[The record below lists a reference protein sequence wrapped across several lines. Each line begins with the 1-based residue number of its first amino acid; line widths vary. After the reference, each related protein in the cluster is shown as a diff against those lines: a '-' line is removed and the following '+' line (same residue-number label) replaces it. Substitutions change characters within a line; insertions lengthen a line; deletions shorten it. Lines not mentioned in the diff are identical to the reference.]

1 MPRRS
6 ILLVLC
12 TCLVWQTSAWQQVT
26 RESAKPIGI
35 LYGTKGDL
43 PQESSRRTIFQQA
56 LAVSSSL
63 IMVPL
68 SSSAVTRAIGGA
80 EEECRAAGNCLETGE
95 WDGAIGWSWGSR
107 DRCDPSDP
115 LCGTDGK
122 LRDQA
127 TTGESIPNVTNK
139 ITHMVEMTYSVGR
152 GETGV
157 LRMGLYGDDAEV
169 SVQQFI
175 QFMTR
180 GLRTTSDLA
189 FESGMGVETVPVS
202 FTRGGILTNIVPSER
217 LDFGIPLQSAAYAR
231 SKGISKVSAE
241 YMAQPRPTP
250 IDEPMLRPHSVAGLV
265 SIPGKGLGWG
275 GTGFE
280 NDDECF
286 ESSFQITASPCPS
299 MDKKEGRRVI
309 GQLTDQESM
318 YNLARLATLATKKGF
333 KGVIPGQNA
342 GPPLL
347 KVTVTGINVTPA
359 TISP

>member
-1 MPRRS
+1 MPRLI
-6 ILLVLC
+6 ILAAVGSWLI
-12 TCLVWQTSAWQQVT
+12 WQTSAWQQVN
-26 RESAKPIGI
+26 RESAKPIHTLLGSKRD
-35 LYGTKGDL
+35 Y
-43 PQESSRRTIFQQA
+43 PQEPSRRAIIQQT

-63 IMVPL
+63 IMMPS

-127 TTGESIPNVTNK
+127 IMGESVPDVTNK
-139 ITHMVEMTYSVGR
+139 VTHMVELTYSVGR
-152 GETGV
+152 SETGV
-157 LRMGLYGDDAEV
+157 LRMGLYGDDAKG
-169 SVQQFI
+169 SVQQFL

-189 FESGMGVETVPVS
+189 FESGMGVEAVPVS
-202 FTRGGILTNIVPSER
+202 FTRGGILGNIVPSER

-231 SKGISKVSAE
+231 SKGLSKVSE
-241 YMAQPRPTP
+241 QFIAQPRPTP
-250 IDEPMLRPHSVAGLV
+250 LDDPILRPHSVAGLV
-265 SIPGKGLGWG
+265 SIPGNGLGWG

-309 GQLTDQESM
+309 GQLMDQESM
-318 YNLARLATLATKKGF
+318 SNLARLSTLATKKGF

-347 KVTVTGINVTPA
+347 KVAVTGINVIVSTK
-359 TISP
+359 SS